1 MMCLL
6 GSLSHYFI
14 LFFSISTENLG
25 HQDTLED
32 STSSRHSQQFSMPT
46 TESVVNFSNGSR
58 LQAPF
63 SSFTTDH
70 TARPNKRPKTH
81 HGGQDHTRVSSA
93 GETPKSNM
101 VSKVHQGV
109 SHEPSIERSSA
120 NRSSKMTTAAEQGG
134 ALSKQNEGIKPK
146 EKVRKTDELVK
157 QRTEHESIELTDCPP
172 SHDFP
177 RVKTEPF
184 EEQGTEND
192 HQTNSGS
199 SHFGGYD
206 LNWMQS
212 MHKFGQDTYLSKPI
226 FDQGMLFL
234 FKPIYSGPSI
244 IHILFSNC
252 LTFFILMHYFM
263 HIDKISMELSILYF
277 NWLPFKISI
286 KLCISIHEDCLY
298 LCNHCI
304 P

>member
-1 MMCLL
+1 
-6 GSLSHYFI
+6 
-14 LFFSISTENLG
+14 
-25 HQDTLED
+25 
-32 STSSRHSQQFSMPT
+32 MPT
-46 TESVVNFSNGSR
+46 TESVVSFSDGSR
-58 LQAPF
+58 LHAPF
-63 SSFTTDH
+63 SSFTTNH
-70 TARPNKRPKTH
+70 AARPNKRPKTH
-81 HGGQDHTRVSSA
+81 HGVQDHARVSSA

-101 VSKVHQGV
+101 ISKVQQGV

-120 NRSSKMTTAAEQGG
+120 NRSSKMTKAAELGG
-134 ALSKQNEGIKPK
+134 AISKQTEGIKPK

-157 QRTEHESIELTDCPP
+157 QRAENESIEQTDYRP

-192 HQTNSGS
+192 HLTNSGS

-234 FKPIYSGPSI
+234 FKPIYT
-244 IHILFSNC
+244 HYDLSN
-252 LTFFILMHYFM
+252 LI
-263 HIDKISMELSILYF
+263 
-277 NWLPFKISI
+277 
-286 KLCISIHEDCLY
+286 
-298 LCNHCI
+298 
-304 P
+304 

>member
-46 TESVVNFSNGSR
+46 TESVVSFSDGSR
-58 LQAPF
+58 LHAPF

-70 TARPNKRPKTH
+70 AAKPNKRPKTH
-81 HGGQDHTRVSSA
+81 HGVQDHAHVPSA

-101 VSKVHQGV
+101 ISKVQQGV

-120 NRSSKMTTAAEQGG
+120 NRSSKMTAAAEQGG
-134 ALSKQNEGIKPK
+134 AISKQTEGIKPK

-157 QRTEHESIELTDCPP
+157 QRTENASIELTDYPP

-177 RVKTEPF
+177 RVKTEPL

-192 HQTNSGS
+192 HLTSSGS

-244 IHILFSNC
+244 IHILLSNF
-252 LTFFILMHYFM
+252 LIFFIRMDYFM
-263 HIDKISMELSILYF
+263 HIDTLSLALSILYF
-277 NWLPFKISI
+277 N
-286 KLCISIHEDCLY
+286 
-298 LCNHCI
+298 
-304 P
+304 